1 MGKVY
6 QVLLIEDDERD
17 AELIEIELKKLK
29 IEIELEI
36 IHQRKQ
42 LEDRLENSPPDLI
55 VSDYNLPSFNAIQA
69 LKLVREKDPHLPFI
83 LVSGYIGEEKAV
95 DAMLEGT
102 SDYAMKSNLDR
113 LGPAIKRELTNYEE
127 QKKKTRQLALTRE
140 RYESLVQSVDGIVW
154 EADADTFQFFYVSPQ
169 SKDLLGYSPEQ
180 WLHDPDFWKSHIH
193 PKDRSRVIDFCRNK
207 TQQGENHRFEYRMI
221 SADQEVVW
229 LRDYVTVETKR
240 GEPDRLRGFMVDIT
254 NEKKAEKQRDKAYQI
269 ADIGHWEL
277 DLVHQQL
284 HWSNTV
290 RRLHEVPS
298 DYEPDLD
305 TAIDF
310 YKAGEH
316 RQNITEA
323 VEQAIQTGRPFD
335 EELKIVTAA
344 GNEKWVRVVGETEFR
359 NGQCARIYGSTQ
371 DITRR
376 KEAEQKLREVVEHS
390 TNMFYRHDTDHLLT
404 YVSPQSEQFLGYS
417 PEEAKQQWTEFVT
430 DHPINEEG
438 FRHTQ
443 KAIETGQVQPAFPLQ
458 LQKKNGEIIWVRV
471 NEAPLTEDGETV
483 AIVGSLT
490 DITEQ
495 KKYEQKLQE
504 SLERYDYATRATSD
518 AIWDWDLQENT
529 VFWGSGF
536 ESLFGYDLNNLSGDS
551 SSWTE
556 HIHPE
561 DREWVYKS
569 IKETIE
575 GDEQNWFEE
584 YRYMK
589 ADGSFAYVE
598 DRGFVIR
605 DDNGKATRMIGAMRD
620 VTEEK
625 KAKQQI
631 KDVNKKLETAQQI
644 AKLGYWEMNVNTEE
658 IYWSDQTYNI
668 FGLNPDEDTV
678 DLETVL
684 HHIHP
689 DEYREVVEQNEQA
702 IENRESLNLEHRIML
717 ADGSVKWI
725 QVIGNFDDP
734 DNGAPVMEGTIQDIT
749 QKKKLERLLQQAHKM
764 ARIGAWEVDLKTEE
778 ILWTSMTR
786 EIHEIDDPNFA
797 PDLETG
803 ITFYKKGE
811 SRETI
816 RRVVQRAITEGI
828 PWDEELQIVTAKG
841 NERWV
846 RTKGEPHLV
855 NGECL
860 RLYGSFQDI
869 HDRKE
874 AEQKL
879 QHVADNIPGAIFQY
893 RLYPDGTDELMY
905 LSKGAKE
912 LWGISPEMGMQHN
925 ELIWD
930 QLPEADYQQ
939 VKQSIADSAEAM
951 AHWNAQWRSRHP
963 EKGIR
968 WHEGNGIPRKLPDG
982 SIVWDS
988 IILDIT
994 EQKQAEQQITKINN
1008 KLKLAQEIASLGY
1021 WELDLETGNVYW
1033 SEQSYKIWEFDPK
1046 EVQLTTDLV
1055 FDRMHPD
1062 DREYFRKQHEKT
1074 LETGQPL
1081 DLEHRILLPDGT
1093 VKWIHVLG
1101 ELKTSAQ
1108 GRPIAMEGTAQD
1120 ITKEKEAQI
1129 QLEKAYQ
1136 ENETILESIGDAFF
1150 AVDENWIV
1158 TYWNKEAE
1166 QILDKPKEEIIGKNL
1181 WEEYDDAVDLDF
1193 YTQYHKA
1200 VNENVSVSFEEYYP
1214 GVEKWFEVSA
1224 YPSKTGLSV
1233 YFRDITD
1240 KKKRVEKIRQVNER
1254 FEKVTEATNDAIWDF
1269 DVAEGELFWGRGFET
1284 LFRYDLEETNP
1295 TLDFLINLIHPEDR
1309 GEIVQKIEE
1318 YMQPGTKTDWY
1329 EEYRFKKADGS
1340 YAPVMDRAVFIRDD
1354 RGEVTR
1360 VVGAMTD
1367 LTRQKKNEEALR
1379 QLNRELEKHA
1389 EELAASNAEL
1399 EQFAYVA
1406 SHDLQEPLRMVS
1418 SFLKRLEKK
1427 YGDQLDEKARQYIDF
1442 AVDGAGRMR
1451 QIILDLLNYSRVG
1464 QHEFERQNLCLEEL
1478 LNEILKLEH
1487 RAIEE
1492 SGATVEWDPLPEIR
1506 AAETPVQQVFQN
1518 LIRNAIKYRRPEC
1531 EPEIHIS
1538 GEETGTHWKFSVSD
1552 NGIGIREEFQEN
1564 IFNIFQR
1571 LHTQEEYSGTG
1582 IGLAVSK
1589 KIVEKHGGEIWVE
1602 SEEGEGSTFYFTIAK
1617 E

>member
-36 IHQRKQ
+36 VHQRKQ

-95 DAMLEGT
+95 DAMLEGA
-102 SDYAMKSNLDR
+102 SDYAMKSNLGR
-113 LGPAIKRELTNYEE
+113 LGPAILREITNYEE
-127 QKKKTRQLALTRE
+127 QKQTTKMLSEARDRYQALI
-140 RYESLVQSVDGIVW
+140 QSVEGIVW
-154 EADADTFQFFYVSPQ
+154 EADAETFEFEYVSPKSQ
-169 SKDLLGYSPEQ
+169 KLLGYSPEE
-180 WLHDPDFWKSHIH
+180 WLSKPNFWQNHIY
-193 PKDRSRVIDFCRNK
+193 PQDRSRALNFCHQK
-207 TQQGENHRFEYRMI
+207 TREGENHAFEYRMM
-221 SADQEVVW
+221 SANDEVVW
-229 LRDYVTVETKR
+229 LRDYVTVITKNGR
-240 GEPDRLRGFMVDIT
+240 PDRLRGLMVDIT
-254 NEKKAEKQRDKAYQI
+254 KEKKAEKQRDKAYQI
-269 ADIGHWEL
+269 AEIGHWEL
-277 DLVHQQL
+277 DLIHDKL
-284 HWSNTV
+284 HWSDTV
-290 RRLHEVPS
+290 KKLHEVELE
-298 DYEPDLD
+298 YEPDLD
-305 TAIDF
+305 SAISF
-310 YKAGEH
+310 YKEGKN
-316 RQNITEA
+316 RQKIREA
-323 VEQAIQTGRPFD
+323 VEHAIEDGEPFD
-335 EELKIVTAA
+335 VELKIITAEN
-344 GNEKWVRVVGETEFR
+344 NERWVRAVGETEFR
-359 NGQCARIYGSTQ
+359 HGKCVRIFGSTQ
-371 DITRR
+371 NITKR
-376 KEAEQKLREVVEHS
+376 KEAEQKLRDVVEHS
-390 TNMFYRHDTDHLLT
+390 TNLFYRHDTDHKLT
-404 YVSPQSEQFLGYS
+404 YVSPQAEQFLGCT
-417 PEEAKQQWTEFVT
+417 PEEARQQWTEFVT
-430 DHPINEEG
+430 DHPVNEEG

-443 KAIETGQVQPAFPLQ
+443 KAIETGRAQPSFPLQ
-458 LQKKNGEIIWVRV
+458 LQKANGEKMWVRV
-471 NEAPLTEDGETV
+471 NEAPITENGQTV
-483 AIVGSLT
+483 AVVGSLT

-495 KKYEQKLQE
+495 KQ
-504 SLERYDYATRATSD
+504 
-518 AIWDWDLQENT
+518 
-529 VFWGSGF
+529 
-536 ESLFGYDLNNLSGDS
+536 
-551 SSWTE
+551 
-556 HIHPE
+556 
-561 DREWVYKS
+561 
-569 IKETIE
+569 
-575 GDEQNWFEE
+575 
-584 YRYMK
+584 
-589 ADGSFAYVE
+589 
-598 DRGFVIR
+598 
-605 DDNGKATRMIGAMRD
+605 
-620 VTEEK
+620 
-625 KAKQQI
+625 
-631 KDVNKKLETAQQI
+631 
-644 AKLGYWEMNVNTEE
+644 
-658 IYWSDQTYNI
+658 
-668 FGLNPDEDTV
+668 
-678 DLETVL
+678 
-684 HHIHP
+684 
-689 DEYREVVEQNEQA
+689 
-702 IENRESLNLEHRIML
+702 
-717 ADGSVKWI
+717 
-725 QVIGNFDDP
+725 
-734 DNGAPVMEGTIQDIT
+734 
-749 QKKKLERLLQQAHKM
+749 LERLLEQAHKM
-764 ARIGAWEVDLKTEE
+764 ARIGAWELDLKTEE
-778 ILWTSMTR
+778 IFWTSMTR

-846 RTKGEPHLV
+846 RTKGEPYIV
-855 NGECL
+855 DGECV

-1062 DREYFRKQHEKT
+1062 DREYFREQHEKT

-1166 QILDKPKEEIIGKNL
+1166 QVLDKPKEEIIGKNL

-1254 FEKVTEATNDAIWDF
+1254 FDKVTEATNDAIWDF
-1269 DVAEGELFWGRGFET
+1269 NVTEDELFWGKGFET
-1284 LFRYDLEETNP
+1284 LFGYDLDETNP
-1295 TLDFLINLIHPEDR
+1295 TLDFLVSLIHPEDR
-1309 GEIVQKIEE
+1309 GEVVQKIEE

-1329 EEYRFKKADGS
+1329 QEYRFKKDDGS
-1340 YAPVMDRAVFIRDD
+1340 YAPVMDRAIFIRDN

-1367 LTRQKKNEEALR
+1367 LTRHKKNEEALR

-1518 LIRNAIKYRRPEC
+1518 LIRNAIKYRRAGC
-1531 EPEIHIS
+1531 EPEIHIC

-1602 SEEGEGSTFYFTIAK
+1602 SEPGEGSTFCFTIAK